1 MPSFAF
7 DRLFDHLE
15 KRLGLRHAVDDE
27 VTAEEPVP
35 GVFGVALAHV
45 EEFDVGR
52 IASDVVAEECEV
64 IVEVFFVE
72 RESHLFVN
80 LFQRRSAFREDRDG
94 VNLLGDGVRDEG
106 CERGVVDALGHAVVD
121 EGGEGELCLFV
132 DRLPGGCD
140 EGVPPGALQ
149 AGHLAEAGV
158 LADGHR
164 VGGPRGLER
173 QSGSHLDDGVPGE
186 LGGVGEEVGLEG
198 FAQEPLERVHL
209 VGGECG
215 GDLDVEALLGDDG
228 GDRAVHRGLG
238 VGLAAQRGARLV
250 AEERPAEELHDA
262 PS

>member
-1 MPSFAF
+1 MRSWTREAKASFAF
-7 DRLFDHLE
+7 SSIVFPAAATSEYRL
-15 KRLGLRHAVDDE
+15 
-27 VTAEEPVP
+27 
-35 GVFGVALAHV
+35 
-45 EEFDVGR
+45 
-52 IASDVVAEECEV
+52 
-64 IVEVFFVE
+64 
-72 RESHLFVN
+72 
-80 LFQRRSAFREDRDG
+80 
-94 VNLLGDGVRDEG
+94 
-106 CERGVVDALGHAVVD
+106 
-121 EGGEGELCLFV
+121 EGGAPRGT
-132 DRLPGGCD
+132 PH
-140 EGVPPGALQ
+140 P
-149 AGHLAEAGV
+149 GHLAEAGV

-173 QSGSHLDDGVPGE
+173 QSWSHLDDGVPGE